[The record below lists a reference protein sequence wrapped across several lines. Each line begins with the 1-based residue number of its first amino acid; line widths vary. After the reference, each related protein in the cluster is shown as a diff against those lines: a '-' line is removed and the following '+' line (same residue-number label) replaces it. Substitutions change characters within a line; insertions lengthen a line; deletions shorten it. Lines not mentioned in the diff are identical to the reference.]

1 MPREPQN
8 TCQSHLCSAHK
19 CMRLR
24 NYGLYFRFSSISLSV
39 FKMFTAEKKESL
51 KRKSQKKLVRQVFL
65 VILNIKILVLF
76 QIISNISYIQ
86 IQNMSSYIS
95 KTYIHS
101 ERGYFAVAFGHM

>member
-1 MPREPQN
+1 
-8 TCQSHLCSAHK
+8 
-19 CMRLR
+19 
-24 NYGLYFRFSSISLSV
+24 
-39 FKMFTAEKKESL
+39 MFTAEKKESL

-65 VILNIKILVLF
+65 VILNIKSLALF